1 MRGLR
6 NQLHPLI
13 HMKKLA
19 TILLF
24 LTCRFAS
31 GQNVASSNTVT
42 NGGVS
47 PTPRWVAATADSST
61 DFWTTASDHGLS
73 NGDAV
78 VFKTTNTLPAVSGD
92 LWSATTVVAGRIYYV
107 YSKTNTTFQ
116 LVDYAGDTSAVNM
129 SGTGTGTHS
138 VNLVARRNLVL
149 GTNRDGAILAQTVD
163 STVAGGNERGSFAL
177 DLQRGR
183 TAANQVAESPYSTIL
198 NGFGNRVTSSGGGT
212 TTLYGM
218 GTTIASGWNNTYSA
232 LGYGS
237 LLGGVTNSF
246 TGSGATALVFGAGNN
261 IYGQGSGQ
269 SIIALGSIHLGG
281 CQDAFYGGGFHN
293 LVNGVGSTDLGTSGA
308 QINAQGAGNLLT
320 GSGGSNMQVFGA
332 GVHAYW
338 TGCEFR
344 TNHGNKDK
352 AMIRGNLVLDTS
364 TGSAMGTIANGGTRT
379 NEFSMMGYY
388 ADSIVYQ
395 ATDVNTGTDVLTGSV
410 AMTAGTIVRVS
421 STDDL
426 PAPLAVDTS
435 YYVVNPSGLTYQLSL
450 TNGGAAINLTT
461 TGTGVMHVMSTWGGT
476 SNAFRWCRLYPSKL
490 YTFNFTVTATLKSA
504 TTPAYAVWQRRATY
518 LQGATIPSEPTLV
531 GSVQT
536 VGTDVGS
543 NAGSPPASWAVGLT
557 TATDGLHVTVT
568 VLNGDGDGTARNVH
582 ATAAFEAVEINTL

>member
-1 MRGLR
+1 
-6 NQLHPLI
+6 
-13 HMKKLA
+13 MKKLA

-47 PTPRWVAATADSST
+47 PTPRWVTATPDSST

-78 VFKTTNTLPAVSGD
+78 VFKTTNTLPAVSSD
-92 LWSATTVVAGRIYYV
+92 LWSATTIVAGRIYYV

-218 GTTIASGWNNTYSA
+218 GTTIVSGWNNTYSA

-246 TGSGATALVFGAGNN
+246 TGSGSTALVFGTGNN

-269 SIIALGSIHLGG
+269 SIITLGSIHLGG
-281 CQDAFYGGGFHN
+281 CQDGFYGGGFHN
-293 LVNGVGSTDLGTSGA
+293 LINGYGTTDLGSSGA
-308 QINAQGAGNLLT
+308 QINAVGAGTHLT

-344 TNHGNKDK
+344 VNHANKDK
-352 AMIRGNLVLDTS
+352 ATIRGSLILDTS
-364 TGSAMGTIANGGTRT
+364 SSSAMGTIGNGVTRT
-379 NEFSMMGYY
+379 NELFMMGYY
-388 ADSIVYQ
+388 PDSIVYQ
-395 ATDVNTGTDVLTGSV
+395 STGVNTGTEVITGSV
-410 AMTAGTIVRVS
+410 ALAANTVVRVS

-426 PAPLAVDTS
+426 PGNLAVDTN
-435 YYVVNPSGLTYQLSL
+435 YYVVNPSGLTYQLS
-450 TNGGAAINLTT
+450 TTQGGSAVNLSS
-461 TGTGVMHVMSTWGGT
+461 TGTGTMHVFTGYSGT
-476 SNAFRWCRLYPSKL
+476 QNGPRWCRFYPSKL
-490 YTFNFTVTATLKSA
+490 YTIEMTVNATLKSA
-504 TTPAYAVWQRRATY
+504 TTPTYAVWQRRVSY
-518 LQGATIPSEPTLV
+518 IQSATIPSEPTIV

-543 NAGSPPASWAVGLT
+543 NAGSPPASWALNLSTG
-557 TATDGLHVTVT
+557 TDGLHVSVT
-568 VLNGDGDGTARNVH
+568 ILNGDGTARDVH
-582 ATAAFEAVEINTL
+582 AIASFEAVEINTL